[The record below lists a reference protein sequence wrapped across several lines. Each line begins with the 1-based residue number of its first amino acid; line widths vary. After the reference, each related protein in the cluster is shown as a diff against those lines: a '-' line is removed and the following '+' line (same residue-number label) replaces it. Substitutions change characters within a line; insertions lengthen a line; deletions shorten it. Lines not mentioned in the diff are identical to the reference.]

1 MSTTLSTTMLD
12 TSVAAAERWDDGPGA
27 WWPIFPALWLLV
39 IVGIVVAV
47 MASRRRNSR
56 LTGLR
61 AGETRLA
68 ERFAAGEIGEQ
79 EYRERRSVVKEQSR

>member
-1 MSTTLSTTMLD
+1 MSSNLMQSSL
-12 TSVAAAERWDDGPGA
+12 VATEHWDGPGA
-27 WWPIFPALWLLV
+27 WWPVFPALWLLV
-39 IVGIVVAV
+39 ITAIVVTVV
-47 MASRRRNSR
+47 MSRRRGSR

-79 EYRERRSVVKEQSR
+79 EYRERRAVLKEQSQ